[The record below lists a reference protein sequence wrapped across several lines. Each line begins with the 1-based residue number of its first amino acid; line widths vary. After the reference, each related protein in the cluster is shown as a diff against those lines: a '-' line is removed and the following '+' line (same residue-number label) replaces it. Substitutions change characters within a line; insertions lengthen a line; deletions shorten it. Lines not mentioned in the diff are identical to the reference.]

1 MSEASSELTLPQDE
15 GASAPNAEAPLSP
28 LRTLTGVL
36 IHPRA
41 TFEKLRDAQRGYWW
55 VVFVLAVVAALVLAL
70 ASTAAQRSTIQAF
83 VASEGTT
90 TDGVAVPANMAQTA
104 TTLMIVGGTVS
115 GILSALF
122 GYLLLTL
129 IVFGAGL
136 ILGGKATF
144 RQVFTM
150 SVWTTLPYVVRSL
163 VQAIASLV
171 TGASPAPGLSGV
183 LSIAETASMPLL
195 NAILSRIDVYMVWSL
210 VLLTIGVG
218 VVYRLSKG
226 KKLLIVAIYVVV
238 TLVLIV
244 ASTALGSAIGNIL
257 PGGGASGGGGG
268 GGGGGPRVAGGRRG

>member
-15 GASAPNAEAPLSP
+15 GAATPDTEAPLSP
-28 LRTLTGVL
+28 LRILTGVL
-36 IHPRA
+36 IRPRA

-55 VVFVLAVVAALVLAL
+55 VVFALAVVATFVLAL
-70 ASTAAQRSTIQAF
+70 ASTSAQRSTIQAM
-83 VASEGTT
+83 VQSGSVEG
-90 TDGVAVPANMAQTA
+90 VEMPANMAQTA

-115 GILSALF
+115 GILSTLF

-150 SVWTTLPYVVRSL
+150 SVWSTLPYVVRSL
-163 VQAIASLV
+163 VQAIASLA
-171 TGASPAPGLSGV
+171 TGAAPAPGLSGV
-183 LSIAETASMPLL
+183 LTTAETASMPML